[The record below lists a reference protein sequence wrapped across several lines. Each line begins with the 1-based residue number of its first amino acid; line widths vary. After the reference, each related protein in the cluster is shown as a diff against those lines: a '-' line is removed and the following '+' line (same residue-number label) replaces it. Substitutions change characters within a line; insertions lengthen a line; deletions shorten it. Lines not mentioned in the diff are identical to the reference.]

1 MRARAVRTRRETGTG
16 DQAERVLWSIV
27 DGQALPGSRRR
38 AAALVG
44 SREDTRAALS
54 AYTALDDRLRAWASP
69 EVIPVDRAEEPGCS
83 PMRVP
88 LLSRIARKPL
98 QAMVLPS
105 AALGL
110 ALFMAA
116 WRFRLDSWYTAVAS
130 LVARV
135 RGL

>member
-1 MRARAVRTRRETGTG
+1 
-16 DQAERVLWSIV
+16 
-27 DGQALPGSRRR
+27 
-38 AAALVG
+38 
-44 SREDTRAALS
+44 
-54 AYTALDDRLRAWASP
+54 
-69 EVIPVDRAEEPGCS
+69 
-83 PMRVP
+83 
-88 LLSRIARKPL
+88 
-98 QAMVLPS
+98 MVLPS